1 MEKKK
6 ITAEEMQQIINELQK
21 IECTFLIMQTGSKEG
36 THSQVYDTFPNSASF
51 FHASAVQ
58 FAEALKF
65 EMKRAE
71 ENPLMST
78 TVLNIYQLVME
89 DILDMLAKAIRQI

>member
-6 ITAEEMQQIINELQK
+6 ITAEEMQQIVNELKK
-21 IECTFLIMQTGSKEG
+21 IECTFLIMQTDSEG

-58 FAEALKF
+58 FADVIRF
-65 EMKRAE
+65 EMKKAQ
-71 ENPLMST
+71 ENPMVAMI
-78 TVLNIYQLVME
+78 VLDIYKELME
-89 DILDMLAKAIRQI
+89 DILDMLAKAVRQI

>member
-6 ITAEEMQQIINELQK
+6 ITVEEMQQIINELKK
-21 IECTFLIMQTGSKEG
+21 IECSFLVMQTGGEG

-58 FAEALKF
+58 FSEVIKF
-65 EMKRAE
+65 EMKKAE
-71 ENPLMST
+71 GNPLKAVAVMN
-78 TVLNIYQLVME
+78 VYEELME
-89 DILDMLAKAIRQI
+89 DILDMLGKALRLE

>member
-6 ITAEEMQQIINELQK
+6 ITTEEMKQIVNELQK
-21 IECTFLIMQTGSKEG
+21 IDCSFLVMQTGAEG

-58 FAEALKF
+58 FAEVIKF
-65 EMKRAE
+65 EMKKAE
-71 ENPLMST
+71 ENPIVAMIT
-78 TVLNIYQLVME
+78 FEIYKELME
-89 DILDMLAKAIRQI
+89 DIQNMLGKALKQK